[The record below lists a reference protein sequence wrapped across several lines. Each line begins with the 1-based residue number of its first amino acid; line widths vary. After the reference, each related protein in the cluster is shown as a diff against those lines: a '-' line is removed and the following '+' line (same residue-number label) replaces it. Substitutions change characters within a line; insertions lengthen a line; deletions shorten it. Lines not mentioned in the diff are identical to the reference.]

1 MKKWLIGCLMALT
14 MVCLMG
20 MTANAET
27 EKIIHNICIRCRNT
41 DFKFIRYIPT
51 PISSKPD
58 PDAHWVEGKCTN
70 CGNIQQ
76 WVPDDDSRFH
86 TGGTETPTCTT
97 GKTCEKCG
105 AEYGML
111 GHIWGQ
117 WQSSGDNRNHT
128 RSCTREGCDAV
139 DTESCSGDSG
149 ATCIALGTCTTCGGQ
164 YYSAHAFPA
173 RWDWRSDTD
182 VGRDAEKHWLRCLT
196 CTEGKAYVNDHS
208 FSPSNMHLKSEAT
221 CVSKAVYYVNCATC
235 YYKGTDTYEY
245 GDIAPNNHNIAQYEA
260 KAPTCTEAGWKAYEA
275 CTREGCNYTTY
286 QEIHAL
292 RHNYWQTIVKPTC
305 EANGYTLYA
314 CVRCKD
320 TYTDDIVPRRAH
332 WYGEWT
338 PNGDGT
344 HSASCRREGC
354 GHMGKVDCQKIEFVT
369 ENGNLVLCPVC
380 GETENGERLELMAK
394 ALAVAVNG
402 KLPAGEIVARM
413 KDGCLSIAFEHA
425 GKIVAPTGLVKITL
439 PARLPE
445 GKTLAL
451 IAPDGRET
459 ELPFEMDGGDISFTL
474 DFTDGNPPVILIR
487 LIQGA

>member
-1 MKKWLIGCLMALT
+1 MKKWLIGCLMALA

-27 EKIIHNICIRCRNT
+27 EKIIHNTCRKCKNT
-41 DFKFIRYIPT
+41 DFVFIRYIPT
-51 PISSKPD
+51 PISSIPD
-58 PDAHWVEGKCTN
+58 PKAHWVEGKCTN

-76 WVPDDDSRFH
+76 WVPGDNTRFH

-97 GKTCEKCG
+97 GKKCEMCG
-105 AEYGML
+105 AEYGVL
-111 GHIWGQ
+111 GHDWGA
-117 WQSSGDNRNHT
+117 WQSRGNNSEHVRT
-128 RSCTREGCDAV
+128 CQREGCDAV
-139 DTESCSGDSG
+139 DTASCSGDSS

-164 YYSAHAFPA
+164 YYGGHAFPA
-173 RWDWRSDTD
+173 RWNWQSDT
-182 VGRDAEKHWLRCLT
+182 EKHWARCLN
-196 CTEGKAYVNDHS
+196 CTEGKAHENDHS
-208 FSPSNMHLKSEAT
+208 FSPGNMHLKSEAT

-245 GDIAPNNHNIAQYEA
+245 GDIAPNNHDIAQYEA

-275 CTREGCNYTTY
+275 CTRAGCNYTTY

-305 EANGYTLYA
+305 EANGYTLYT

-474 DFTDGNPPVILIR
+474 DFTDGNPPVLLIR